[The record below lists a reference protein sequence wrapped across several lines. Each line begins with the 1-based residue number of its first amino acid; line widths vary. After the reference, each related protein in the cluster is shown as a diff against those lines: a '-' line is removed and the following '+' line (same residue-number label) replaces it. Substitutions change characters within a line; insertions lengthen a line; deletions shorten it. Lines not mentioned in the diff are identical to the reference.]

1 MLGCSECV
9 IYQVA
14 NCPGFLSRG
23 LSMMHKQ
30 MSGVLTW
37 QQIAAA
43 CFAATTSDGKQ
54 SIVERKVPEKM
65 MLISNS
71 DACFGELSNQTVAD
85 DNAIVSLNVNIIGA
99 ALLKYN

>member
-43 CFAATTSDGKQ
+43 
-54 SIVERKVPEKM
+54 I
-65 MLISNS
+65 MLCSHYIRRVKISYRFFIIDLIILGS
-71 DACFGELSNQTVAD
+71 FGHN
-85 DNAIVSLNVNIIGA
+85 
-99 ALLKYN
+99 

>member
-43 CFAATTSDGKQ
+43 IMLCSHYIRRWFLSVYVVKFKMSDISQ
-54 SIVERKVPEKM
+54 PLDIVKH
-65 MLISNS
+65 
-71 DACFGELSNQTVAD
+71 TV
-85 DNAIVSLNVNIIGA
+85 N
-99 ALLKYN
+99 